1 MGDEAVPSNVKPGR
15 LELALEREFGGEARV
30 VVRQAVDLHDS
41 GFYRED
47 ADVPLSVDV
56 VVDNLS
62 DAPAECASAS
72 ERWNWWVGSLAL
84 AYGNRYA
91 QFTIRRPP
99 DVGKDPYR

>member
-1 MGDEAVPSNVKPGR
+1 MRNASEGPDVKAGR

-30 VVRQAVDLHDS
+30 VVRQAIDLRDS
-41 GFYRED
+41 DYYRED
-47 ADVPLSVDV
+47 AGSKLTVDA
-56 VVDNLS
+56 VVDNLA
-62 DAPAECASAS
+62 DAPAECTDAV

>member
-1 MGDEAVPSNVKPGR
+1 MRGALVSRVVKPGR
-15 LELALEREFGGEARV
+15 LELALEREYGGESRV
-30 VVRQAVDLHDS
+30 VVRQAVDLRDS
-41 GFYRED
+41 GYYRED
-47 ADVPLSVDV
+47 AGSELTADV
-56 VVDNLS
+56 VLDHLS
-62 DAPAECASAS
+62 DAPDDCTDAV